1 LYGHITE
8 VWRDGMTNWLWIGS
22 STLLCLHWIAI
33 HFAGI
38 HLTPQFEALSSGV
51 AIFGAAFLL
60 SWAAELSQKDI
71 PQALAIALLALIAVL
86 PEYAV
91 DMYFAW
97 SAGKDPKYT
106 AFATANMTGA
116 NRLLI
121 GVGWAAVVIT
131 YWLKSGK
138 KAVELEPSHKI
149 ELFYLALATLYSF
162 LIPLK
167 GQLDLIDA
175 VALIMIFVFYMRA
188 ASKAEHVEPELEGPA
203 AMIESCG
210 TRPRRAWTVSFFL
223 LSGFTIFT
231 AAEPFAEG
239 LLATGRTFGIEEFIL
254 VQWLAPLAS
263 ESPEFIVAI
272 LFALKGQPGTSM
284 GALLS
289 SKVNQWTLLIGMLP
303 IVYAVSAESAGGM
316 HMDARQVEEM
326 FLTAAQSIF
335 AVAVLANLSFSLL
348 EALIVFV
355 LFWTQLLFPDP
366 QFRFYYSFLY
376 VVLAVGLVLVKK
388 DARNGFVA
396 LFSRASASSV
406 IEKH

>member
-1 LYGHITE
+1 
-8 VWRDGMTNWLWIGS
+8 MTNWLWIGS
-22 STLLCLHWIAI
+22 SILLCLQWIAI

-203 AMIESCG
+203 AMIESWG

-303 IVYAVSAESAGGM
+303 IVYAVSAGSAGAM

-348 EALIVFV
+348 EALMVFV

-388 DARNGFVA
+388 DVRDGFVA

-406 IEKH
+406 TEKH

>member
-1 LYGHITE
+1 
-8 VWRDGMTNWLWIGS
+8 MANWLWIGS
-22 STLLCLHWIAI
+22 SSLLCMQWII
-33 HFAGI
+33 I
-38 HLTPQFEALSSGV
+38 HLSGGHPPPHWMALSSGV
-51 AIFGAAFLL
+51 AIFGAAFML
-60 SWAAELSQKDI
+60 SWAAELAQKDI

-97 SAGKDPKYT
+97 QAGKDPRYT
-106 AFATANMTGA
+106 AFAMANMTGA

-121 GVGWAAVVIT
+121 GVGWAAVVLT
-131 YWLKSGK
+131 YFLKTGNKSI
-138 KAVELEPSHKI
+138 ELEPGHKSEI
-149 ELFYLALATLYSF
+149 LYLGLATVYSF
-162 LIPLK
+162 LIPIK
-167 GQLDLIDA
+167 GRLDLMDA
-175 VALIMIFVFYMRA
+175 VAFIAIFVLYMRA

-203 AMIESCG
+203 AMIESWG
-210 TRPRRAWTVSFFL
+210 EGARRLFTLLFFL
-223 LSGFTIFT
+223 FSGYAIFV

-272 LFALKGQPGTSM
+272 LFALKAQPGTSM

-303 IVYAVSAESAGGM
+303 VVFMISGRSMAPMV
-316 HMDARQVEEM
+316 MDQRQIEEM
-326 FLTAAQSIF
+326 FLTAAQSLF

-348 EALIVFV
+348 EAGVIFL
-355 LFWTQLLFPDP
+355 LFSTQLFFPDP

-376 VVLAVGLVLVKK
+376 ILLAIGLVVLKK
-388 DARNGFVA
+388 DARAGVLG
-396 LFSRASASSV
+396 LFSRGSPAGAL
-406 IEKH
+406 EKH

>member
-1 LYGHITE
+1 
-8 VWRDGMTNWLWIGS
+8 MTNWLWIGS

-203 AMIESCG
+203 AMIESWG

-303 IVYAVSAESAGGM
+303 IVYAVSAGSAGGM

-326 FLTAAQSIF
+326 FLTTAQSIF

>member
-1 LYGHITE
+1 
-8 VWRDGMTNWLWIGS
+8 MTNWLWIGPS
-22 STLLCLHWIAI
+22 ILLCLQWIAI

-138 KAVELEPSHKI
+138 KAVESADHKI

-188 ASKAEHVEPELEGPA
+188 ASKAEHVEPELEGRRNDRKLGDKA
-203 AMIESCG
+203 A
-210 TRPRRAWTVSFFL
+210 
-223 LSGFTIFT
+223 
-231 AAEPFAEG
+231 
-239 LLATGRTFGIEEFIL
+239 
-254 VQWLAPLAS
+254 
-263 ESPEFIVAI
+263 
-272 LFALKGQPGTSM
+272 
-284 GALLS
+284 
-289 SKVNQWTLLIGMLP
+289 
-303 IVYAVSAESAGGM
+303 AGVDG
-316 HMDARQVEEM
+316 
-326 FLTAAQSIF
+326 
-335 AVAVLANLSFSLL
+335 
-348 EALIVFV
+348 
-355 LFWTQLLFPDP
+355 
-366 QFRFYYSFLY
+366 
-376 VVLAVGLVLVKK
+376 
-388 DARNGFVA
+388 
-396 LFSRASASSV
+396 
-406 IEKH
+406 

>member
-1 LYGHITE
+1 
-8 VWRDGMTNWLWIGS
+8 MTNWLWIGS
-22 STLLCLHWIAI
+22 SILLCLQWIAI

-51 AIFGAAFLL
+51 AIFGAAFSL
-60 SWAAELSQKDI
+60 SWAAELAQKDI

-97 SAGKDPKYT
+97 MAGKDPKYT

-131 YWLKSGK
+131 YWLKSRK

-167 GQLDLIDA
+167 GQLDLSDA
-175 VALIMIFVFYMRA
+175 VVFIMIFVFYMRA

-203 AMIESCG
+203 AMIESWG
-210 TRPRRAWTVSFFL
+210 TAQRRAWTVSFFL

-239 LLATGRTFGIEEFIL
+239 LLATGRTFGVEEFIL

-272 LFALKGQPGTSM
+272 LFALKAQPGTAM

-303 IVYAVSAESAGGM
+303 VVYAVSAGSAGAM

-348 EALIVFV
+348 EALVVFV

-376 VVLAVGLVLVKK
+376 IALAVGLVLVKK
-388 DARNGFVA
+388 DVRDGLVA